1 MNRILGID
9 CSPQVNKSVLELLG
23 GKVSIQ
29 NDPFQEGMP
38 LDGYQMI
45 LFEACGDQEY
55 NIKRIRSLRYA
66 CKFRNLPI
74 IIIRGKENHIP
85 LQSYIM
91 AGATEVLTLSESP
104 IACGRILKG
113 YLIPDR
119 KPLPEELEYLTP
131 FVNNTRNVL
140 ETMASVNV
148 EFQDVY
154 FSNDIKIFGDVSG
167 IMGLSGN
174 AEGTLVV
181 TFYWS
186 LAKMIVAKM
195 MGVDEDKLDA
205 ELIHDGVSEIIN
217 MISGSTK
224 REFVGKPYHFEISL
238 PSVVVGSGHQVGHI
252 HDTSIAVLI
261 FRVENQFFSLYV
273 CIKPKNKSI

>member
-9 CSPQVNKSVLELLG
+9 CSPQLNKSVSELLG

-29 NDPFQEGMP
+29 NDPFHEGMP

-45 LFEACGDQEY
+45 ILEDGGDQEY
-55 NIKRIRSLRYA
+55 NVKRIRSLRYA
-66 CKFRNLPI
+66 CNFRNLPI
-74 IIIRGKENHIP
+74 VLIRSKDNHIP
-85 LQSYIM
+85 SQVYIM
-91 AGATEVLTLSESP
+91 AGATEVLSLSDSP
-104 IACGRILKG
+104 AACGQILNG
-113 YLIPDR
+113 HLIPNR
-119 KPLPEELEYLTP
+119 KPMKEELEYLTP
-131 FVNNTRNVL
+131 FVKNTCNVL
-140 ETMASVNV
+140 ETMASLQV
-148 EFQDVY
+148 EFQEAY

-181 TFYWS
+181 TFYWN

-195 MGVDEDKLDA
+195 MGVEEGKLDA

-224 REFVGKPYHFEISL
+224 RDFVGTPYHFEISL

-252 HDTSIAVLI
+252 HNTSIAVLI
-261 FRVENQFFSLYV
+261 FNVDSQSFSLYV
-273 CIKPKNKSI
+273 CIKPNNKDT